1 MSLQFTVTL
10 DEAEVDA
17 IIQRATEE
25 VRALATKSL
34 TAQLIAPMVK
44 ERVVPQAIEQPIKPQ
59 APTPPTWDG
68 PITWDEFHSRVR
80 SFNVPTA
87 ALLAQKAS
95 IIGCVRNSHLHLTMA
110 KPFAEQFARQQ
121 SRANVLIQCAHELLG
136 DKTKVAIFTQDGTWY
151 NLEYKDPVA
160 SAVQA
165 QAVALSQEAVS
176 NIECNI
182 LVHVFRVLN
191 RGTWSFKPEQP
202 APGTNGERVLKSVKY
217 CRVETIDGEKVPA
230 HASVALFWLPRTPG
244 LCYLNHGLP
253 GVRQMLGDQPY
264 AVLKK
269 WNEMGLIKGETSTTT
284 TRSMSIR
291 GKARRLVPLKIEALK
306 ALGIDTSW
314 ACEP

>member
-1 MSLQFTVTL
+1 MSLQFTVTI

-25 VRALATKSL
+25 VRALAAKSL

-44 ERVVPQAIEQPIKPQ
+44 ERIVPQAIEQPIKPQ
-59 APTPPTWDG
+59 TQTAPTWDDS
-68 PITWDEFHSRVR
+68 ITWDEFHSRVR

-95 IIGCVRNSHLHLTMA
+95 IIGCARNSHLHLTMA

-165 QAVALSQEAVS
+165 QAVALSQE
-176 NIECNI
+176 
-182 LVHVFRVLN
+182 LRVFSDL
-191 RGTWSFKPEQP
+191 FKWFKHGAWKLKPGEIIYNADGDH
-202 APGTNGERVLKSVKY
+202 APVKAVKY
-217 CRVETIDGEKVPA
+217 CCVTTYAGQKVVP
-230 HASVALFWLPRTPG
+230 LFWLPRTPD
-244 LCYLNHGLP
+244 LCYLDFNVP
-253 GVRQMLGDQPY
+253 GVKEKLGPNPATVRRKWRQ
-264 AVLKK
+264 A
-269 WNEMGLIKGETSTTT
+269 GLLDEADNLT
-284 TRSMSIR
+284 TRNMSIR
-291 GKARRLVPLKIEALK
+291 GKVKRLVPIKIEALR